1 MVHDVAW
8 RGIGPCHAQARTS
21 AETDWSRIAALYD
34 ALTTSPGVEL
44 NRAVA
49 IGMAFGPEAG
59 STFGGRATQQLADDP
74 HAAQAS
80 MSGPARPPTLVFGR
94 GSCLF
99 EDAYAGLEVEVQH
112 HLPHRHRH
120 LPRAARVEAPAVPQ
134 RQLRPTDASRR
145 SILHR

>member
-59 STFGGRATQQLADDP
+59 STSVA
-74 HAAQAS
+74 
-80 MSGPARPPTLVFGR
+80 GPRSNSRTTPT
-94 GSCLF
+94 
-99 EDAYAGLEVEVQH
+99 
-112 HLPHRHRH
+112 PHR
-120 LPRAARVEAPAVPQ
+120 
-134 RQLRPTDASRR
+134 RR
-145 SILHR
+145 